1 MYQASD
7 MLFIYTETPLHAGSG
22 QGTGAIDLPIQRER
36 VTCYPLVQ
44 ASGLKGALKDAAQ
57 RNGGDKEDKD
67 IDLIFGAEGQ
77 NVDYAAAISI
87 GDARLLLF
95 PVRSLIGVFAW
106 TTSLDALARFRR
118 DMQAI
123 GANNLPALPESLQK
137 EQALVTSP
145 CGLLPNNENDLVL
158 EEFAF
163 SAQHDEKTTELAKW
177 LADHAFPPNGEDDY
191 WKKKIKTSLVILSE
205 DAFRDFA
212 LYGTEVVTRTKL
224 NNETKTV
231 DKETGALWT
240 EEYLP
245 TDSLL
250 YAPVFA
256 SASRQKGSNLSAA
269 DVLSKTQTMLPNN
282 RLQLGGNETIGRGM
296 IHLTWLNGGGK

>member
-44 ASGLKGALKDAAQ
+44 ASGLKGALKDTAQ
-57 RNGGDKEDKD
+57 RNGGNKED

-106 TTSLDALARFRR
+106 TTSLDVLARFRR

-123 GANNLPALPESLQK
+123 GTNSLPALPESLQK
-137 EQALVTSP
+137 EQAWVTSP
-145 CGLLPNNENDLVL
+145 CSLLPDNENDLVL

-163 SAQHDEKTTELAKW
+163 TAQRDEKTTELAKW

-191 WKKKIKTSLVILSE
+191 WKKKVKTSLVILPE

-212 LYGTEVVTRTKL
+212 LYATEIVTRI
-224 NNETKTV
+224 NIDDATKTV
-231 DKETGALWT
+231 KSGMLWT

-245 TDSLL
+245 IDSVL

-256 SASRQKGSNLSAA
+256 STSRREGSSMSAQE
-269 DVLSKTQTMLPNN
+269 VLQKTQQFVPN
-282 RLQLGGNETIGRGM
+282 RLQLGGDETIGRGM
-296 IHLTWLNGGGK
+296 VHLQWLNGGKK